1 MKNLWNDI
9 EASMFKSPLELRVY
23 TSRLLGAESNLVL
36 HGGGNTSVKTKE
48 IDIFGEKIE
57 VLNVKG
63 SGWDLLTI
71 EKQGFAPVRMDV
83 LLKMVELNFLSDVDM
98 VKYQRAAMLDPNAPN
113 PSVEAI
119 LHAII
124 PYSFVDHTH
133 ADSVVAIT
141 NTENGEQKIHEIYGD
156 SVTIVPYVMP
166 GFILAKKVYEIL
178 KGKKLDSFDGIIL
191 LNHGVF
197 TYGNSAKEAYE
208 KMIRIVT
215 KAEDYIE
222 KQKIHFAQDVRV
234 QEPDLFK
241 IAEVRREISRIKKSP
256 MLIRLSEK
264 NTGFASIKNIE
275 SLVTR
280 GPLTPD
286 HVIRTK
292 KDGIVIDSIDDIEKY
307 AKNYLEYFN
316 RNDNGKLTCLDLAPR
331 WGILRGIGVI
341 SIGTGFEDLIITED
355 IIEHTIRAIQVSEGL
370 GGFKALSEKEIFEM
384 EYWELEQA
392 KLKKSDTTNEFKG
405 KVALVTGAASGIGRA
420 CVEEFAKRG
429 TCVVALDIS
438 SNILTVFKNKNV
450 IGIHCD
456 ITDEKQIQEALK
468 VTIQKFGGLD
478 IVVSNA
484 GIFPE
489 SMKIETMKP
498 NVWNSSLNVN
508 LSSHMQLLKLSIP
521 FLKIGIDPSV
531 IIVASKNVHA
541 PGIGAGAY
549 SVAKAG
555 LTQLARIA
563 ALELAPD
570 VRVNI
575 LHPDAVFDTG
585 IWTEEILKNRAENY
599 GLSVDEYK
607 KRNLLKS
614 EITSRD
620 IARMACEISGSLFSK
635 VTGAQI
641 PMDGGNDRII

>member
-9 EASMFKSPLELRVY
+9 EASNFKSPLELRVY
-23 TSRLLGAESNLVL
+23 SSRLLGAESNLVL
-36 HGGGNTSVKTKE
+36 HGGGNTSVKTNE
-48 IDIFGEKIE
+48 IDIFGETIE
-57 VLNVKG
+57 VLQVKG

-83 LLKMVELNFLSDVDM
+83 LLKMVKLKFLTDVDM
-98 VKYQRAAMLDPNAPN
+98 VKYQRSAMLDPNAPN

-124 PYSFVDHTH
+124 PYTFVDHTH

-141 NTENGEQKIHEIYGD
+141 NTENGEQKIREIYGD
-156 SVTIVPYVMP
+156 SVIIVPYVMP
-166 GFILAKKVYEIL
+166 GFILSQKVYEIL
-178 KGKKLDSFDGIIL
+178 KGKNLDSFDGIIL

-197 TYGNSAKEAYE
+197 TYGNSARESYE
-208 KMIRIVT
+208 KMIQIVT
-215 KAEDYIE
+215 KAENYISR
-222 KQKIHFAQDVRV
+222 QKIQYAEEVNV
-234 QEPDLFK
+234 QEIDLFK

-256 MLIRLSEK
+256 MLVRLSEK
-264 NTGFASIKNIE
+264 NTGFSALKNIE

-292 KDGIVIDSIDDIEKY
+292 KDAIVIDSIEDIEKF
-307 AKNYLEYFN
+307 AKHYLEYFK

-331 WGILRGIGVI
+331 WGVLRGIGVI
-341 SIGTGFEDLIITED
+341 SIGTGYEDLIITED
-355 IIEHTIRAIQVSEGL
+355 IIEHTIEAIQVSEGL
-370 GGFKALSEKEIFEM
+370 GGFKALSEKDIFEM

-392 KLKKSDTTNEFKG
+392 KLKKSDTSNEFKG

-438 SNILTVFKNKNV
+438 SNIHTVFKNKNV

-456 ITDEKQIQEALK
+456 VTDEKQIQEALK

-489 SMKIETMKP
+489 SMKIEKMKP
-498 NVWNSSLNVN
+498 NIWDSSLQVN
-508 LSSHMQLLKLSIP
+508 LSSHMQLLKHTIP
-521 FLKIGIDPSV
+521 FLKIGINPSV
-531 IIVASKNVHA
+531 VIVASKNVHA

-563 ALELAPD
+563 AMEFAPE

-575 LHPDAVFDTG
+575 LHPDAVFDTA

-599 GLSVDEYK
+599 GLTVEEYK

-620 IARMACEISGSLFSK
+620 IARMACELSGSLFSK